1 MNSKQH
7 NPSQHDVKISG
18 PYLHL
23 GITATP
29 GGMATSQGF
38 TAKENSKFS
47 FSLLLPFPIVF

>member
-18 PYLHL
+18 PYLHS

-29 GGMATSQGF
+29 GGMATWQGF
-38 TAKENSKFS
+38 TAKENSRFSKF
-47 FSLLLPFPIVF
+47 LLPFPIVF